1 MLLKSLLH
9 KLKNREKFSFIPILL
24 LILYLF
30 YLIRSFLKERQITDL
45 IKKLMHLSNS
55 VVLDFKRM

>member
-45 IKKLMHLSNS
+45 IKKLMKTALKS
-55 VVLDFKRM
+55 